1 MTRRP
6 RTPLLALLALAALA
20 LLAGCGNQK
29 SVVTAADTEGPYL
42 DVGPLQYQV
51 QISRQL
57 NPHDNE
63 DRSYL
68 VGVSNPDGLKPTET
82 WFAVFIRVK
91 NPTGRFVYPARQF
104 EITDTQGKTYRPVAV
119 GTDNVFAY
127 RPAAI
132 SPAGELP
139 SNDSTARTGP
149 IGGAMLLYRLRL
161 DTVANRPLKLHI
173 FSPAGP
179 PREAE
184 VELDV

>member
-6 RTPLLALLALAALA
+6 RTPLALLALAALA

-68 VGVSNPDGLKPTET
+68 VGVPNPDGLKPNET

-104 EITDTQGKTYRPVAV
+104 EITDTQGNTYTPLPTPPTNQYV
-119 GTDNVFAY
+119 Y
-127 RPAAI
+127 RGGVV
-132 SPAGELP
+132 PAGGTIQP
-139 SNDSTARTGP
+139 
-149 IGGAMLLYRLRL
+149 
-161 DTVANRPLKLHI
+161 K
-173 FSPAGP
+173 
-179 PREAE
+179 
-184 VELDV
+184 